1 MIEANTKCT
10 IKKIPG
16 EGTYDHLLHLKCTAV
31 AVKGLRDTGTQQFK
45 LDTGAIYGNGDS
57 GFIIEAD

>member
-1 MIEANTKCT
+1 MIEANIKCT
-10 IKKIPG
+10 IKKVPG
-16 EGTYDHLLHLKCTAV
+16 EGTYSHLLGLKCTAA

-57 GFIIEAD
+57 GFVVEAG